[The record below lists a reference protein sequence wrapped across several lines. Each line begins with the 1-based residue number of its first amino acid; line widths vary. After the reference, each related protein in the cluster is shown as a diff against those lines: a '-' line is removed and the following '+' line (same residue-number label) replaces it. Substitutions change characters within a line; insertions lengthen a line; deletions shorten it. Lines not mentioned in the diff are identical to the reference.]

1 MGHGAPGCS
10 QRGLE
15 MLVLPEATSYSWVA
29 TNPPPAPTL
38 HSVHRPPA
46 LACLRAKLVPNS
58 ALPWHIGT
66 LLGPGHV
73 PADCMDAHSSE
84 PAWQHGGVCH
94 CPLVFPQQPLALQLD
109 TSARFVSGQ
118 PGRDS
123 DLSSGDVA
131 QPSAGSQLQ
140 TYLPRLA
147 GQWGE
152 EGTQQN
158 LLSGGF
164 LFLWGTVVLP
174 LSAAKKRGFGT
185 PGNTLFL

>member
-1 MGHGAPGCS
+1 MSQLTAWMLTAQSLHGSMG
-10 QRGLE
+10 E
-15 MLVLPEATSYSWVA
+15 FAT
-29 TNPPPAPTL
+29 
-38 HSVHRPPA
+38 
-46 LACLRAKLVPNS
+46 
-58 ALPWHIGT
+58 
-66 LLGPGHV
+66 
-73 PADCMDAHSSE
+73 AHL
-84 PAWQHGGVCH
+84 
-94 CPLVFPQQPLALQLD
+94 LVFPQQPLALQLD